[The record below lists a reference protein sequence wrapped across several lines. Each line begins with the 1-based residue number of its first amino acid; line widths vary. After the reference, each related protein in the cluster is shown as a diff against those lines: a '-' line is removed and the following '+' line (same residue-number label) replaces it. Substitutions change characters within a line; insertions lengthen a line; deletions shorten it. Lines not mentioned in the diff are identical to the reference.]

1 MLGGPQAGIIVG
13 TKAIIEKIK
22 RNPLNRALR
31 VDKMT
36 LAALEATLRLYLD
49 EQLARK
55 RIPTVAMITAAP
67 DELKRRAS
75 RLASRLR
82 KACGDKAEIRL
93 ARGESRVGGGSFPE
107 NALPTTLVR
116 AVPTGCTP
124 ECLKQRLLETVPPL
138 IGRLEDHAFLLDPR
152 TLADEELPMAA
163 NVIAAA
169 LNQA

>member
-1 MLGGPQAGIIVG
+1 MG

-67 DELKRRAS
+67 DELLS
-75 RLASRLR
+75 
-82 KACGDKAEIRL
+82 
-93 ARGESRVGGGSFPE
+93 
-107 NALPTTLVR
+107 
-116 AVPTGCTP
+116 
-124 ECLKQRLLETVPPL
+124 L
-138 IGRLEDHAFLLDPR
+138 IH
-152 TLADEELPMAA
+152 
-163 NVIAAA
+163 I
-169 LNQA
+169 